1 MTRQRELLGWL
12 VTTTALAAVTALFA
26 LAHFSYWRR
35 TGDPKGMCF
44 AAQET
49 AVVLVAI
56 TRRRPSAVSRRPF
69 DWICAVLGSYAVLL
83 LRPGGHAPAALAHA
97 GTALQLVGAA
107 AAAACVFTL
116 GRSFGV
122 VAANRGI
129 ASRGPYRIVRH
140 PLYAAYIVAMTGYT
154 LASPTVWNIAIVAV
168 SITLQWQRMRAEEA
182 VLTASSEYRAYA
194 RSVPWRLIPR
204 VV

>member
-1 MTRQRELLGWL
+1 MSRTRELLGWL

-26 LAHFSYWRR
+26 LAHFAYWRR

-44 AAQET
+44 AVQET
-49 AVVLVAI
+49 AVVFVAVA
-56 TRRRPSAVSRRPF
+56 RRRPSAVSRRPA

-97 GTALQLVGAA
+97 GTALQLLGAA

-116 GRSFGV
+116 GRNFGV
-122 VAANRGI
+122 VAANRGL
-129 ASRGPYRIVRH
+129 ASRGPYRLVRH

-154 LASPTVWNIAIVAV
+154 IASPTAWNVVVVVV
-168 SITLQWQRMRAEEA
+168 SIALQVQRIRAEEA
-182 VLTASSEYRAYA
+182 TLTASEEYRAYA
-194 RSVPWRLIPR
+194 RAVPWRLIPR